1 MKKILTIGFAALAS
15 LAWAQEMSLADAS
28 GKIGEAVNDPAALT
42 ATVSQLS
49 AADQVAFL
57 AKVNEAIE
65 KMPGSPEEKA
75 AAFLNANKAALKGA
89 KPGNL
94 AQLLAEVFATVP
106 PEALTALNEIFASDL
121 FNRAANPDMT
131 DAAFVSL
138 VQSTMKTITARNA
151 QADNAAVRD
160 TFAALMFLR
169 ASNGSPADLRDTLV
183 GELRNEETR
192 TLAQN
197 EWISPALGQ
206 GQEKTYDPMLG
217 ASYAGSQPDLNM
229 VLAVSYK
236 LAGEALLADLAS
248 TCSLHDPSSSITALI
263 GPVFED
269 PNAMDIAD
277 GVDPLSADALSR
289 LPRTM
294 DPSAKYNPMN
304 NQRGNNQRGRIV
316 IVPVEESDI
325 YDGQSLDSICNCSPE
340 NWR

>member
-131 DAAFVSL
+131 DAAFVAL
-138 VQSTMKTITARNA
+138 VENTMKTISARNA
-151 QADNAAVRD
+151 TADNAAVRD

-169 ASNGSPADLRDTLV
+169 ASNGSPADLADTLV
-183 GELRNEETR
+183 GGLPPASQET
-192 TLAQN
+192 AKN
-197 EWISPALGQ
+197 EWIPAAMGI
-206 GQEKTYDPMLG
+206 GQEKSYEPLLG
-217 ASYAGSQPDLNM
+217 AADADE
-229 VLAVSYK
+229 AVSPE
-236 LAGEALLADLAS
+236 LVIRISGPQTLDAMLSDLSSVVTPVYDAS
-248 TCSLHDPSSSITALI
+248 LI
-263 GPVFED
+263 AAEIDARVGKINLGSP
-269 PNAMDIAD
+269 DI
-277 GVDPLSADALSR
+277 
-289 LPRTM
+289 LPRTT
-294 DPSAKYNPMN
+294 DPTVPWYPGES
-304 NQRGNNQRGRIV
+304 RG
-316 IVPVEESDI
+316 
-325 YDGQSLDSICNCSPE
+325 YDWQMP
-340 NWR
+340 